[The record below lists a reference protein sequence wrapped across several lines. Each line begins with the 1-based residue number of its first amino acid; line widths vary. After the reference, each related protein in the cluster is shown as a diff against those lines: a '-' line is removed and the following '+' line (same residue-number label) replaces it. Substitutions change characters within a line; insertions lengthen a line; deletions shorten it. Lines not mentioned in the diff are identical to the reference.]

1 MTMTRP
7 ELDAARAVF
16 RSAAF
21 VVDLGLEVV
30 DVGPGWCESRLVL
43 LPRHLQHTGVAHAG
57 VVTTLGDHS
66 CGASAYTLAP
76 EGVAVVTA
84 DLQVRLMRGAR
95 GPVLFCRAEVIRP
108 GRTLSFAE
116 ARIYSE
122 HEGQRLEV
130 ARISTTLALV
140 NPS

>member
-1 MTMTRP
+1 MTRP
-7 ELDAARAVF
+7 ELQAARAVF

-21 VVDLGLEVV
+21 VVDLGLEVL
-30 DVGPGWCESRLVL
+30 DVGEGWCESRLVL
-43 LPRHLQHTGVAHAG
+43 APRHLQHTGVAHAG

-76 EGVAVVTA
+76 AGVAVVTA
-84 DLQVRLMRGAR
+84 DLQVRLMRGAK
-95 GPVLFCRAEVIRP
+95 GPVLFCRAEVIKP
-108 GRTLSFAE
+108 GRTLCFAE

-122 HEGQRLEV
+122 SGGQRSEV

-140 NPS
+140 ATS